1 LLHRFPQSNAKKLD
15 RENARFYQEYLIRF
29 RICERSRI
37 AEQHRSRPD
46 FRLTCHCVGV
56 TSLAKLHVGTPGPS
70 GVQAREAPVTM
81 RIAEIRT
88 YPLAMPI
95 APGEHKTA
103 WGEYTSIGI
112 VLVAI
117 RTTDGLTGYGEAL
130 SRKNPRSS
138 ALLIDE
144 LYAPLLLG
152 QDPLL
157 IEKHWQT
164 MARQMSGRYGGV
176 AMEAIAALDI
186 ALWDIMGRAFG
197 QPVHRLLGGMGRETV
212 ECYGSSISW
221 QAPDTAKRQIE
232 QCRVQG
238 LRMIKLKLGAPV
250 SEAIAWAR
258 QVRDWVGPDMA
269 LCADAN
275 WAYDVADAARVAA
288 ALHDLD
294 FVWLEEPLIPED
306 VAGYARLAAKTP
318 LRLAAGESEH
328 VGVVARDLIASGAIG
343 VFQPDCAR
351 SAGITETRRMVNVA
365 QAYGVAYAPH
375 VGGGG
380 AVSAAAN
387 LHLAA
392 AMPNFLTYECMIF
405 PSALRTDLSVEPV
418 ADAASLVDGRIRV
431 PDSPGLGLEIDFDT
445 VGRLAAKA

>member
-1 LLHRFPQSNAKKLD
+1 M
-15 RENARFYQEYLIRF
+15 
-29 RICERSRI
+29 
-37 AEQHRSRPD
+37 
-46 FRLTCHCVGV
+46 
-56 TSLAKLHVGTPGPS
+56 
-70 GVQAREAPVTM
+70 TM

-88 YPLAMPI
+88 HPLAMPI

-103 WGEYTSIGI
+103 WGEYSSIGI
-112 VLVAI
+112 VLVEV
-117 RTTDGLTGYGEAL
+117 RTTDGIVGYGEAL

-144 LYAPLLLG
+144 LFAPLLLG

-157 IEKHWQT
+157 IEKHWQG
-164 MARQMSGRYGGV
+164 MFRQMSGRAGGV

-197 QPVHRLLGGMGRETV
+197 QPLHRLLGSMGRERV
-212 ECYGSSISW
+212 ACYGSAISW
-221 QAPDTAKRQIE
+221 QAEETAWRQIA
-232 QCRVQG
+232 QCESQG
-238 LRMIKLKLGAPV
+238 LKMVKIKLGNPV
-250 SEAIAWAR
+250 DEAIRWAAR
-258 QVRDWVGPDMA
+258 VRERVGPGVA

-275 WAYDVADAARVAA
+275 WAYDVADAAKLAG
-288 ALHDLD
+288 ALVDLG
-294 FVWLEEPLIPED
+294 FVWLEEPLLPEET
-306 VAGYARLAAKTP
+306 AGYARLAAKTP

-328 VGVVARDLIASGAIG
+328 LALVARDLVASGAIG

-351 SAGITETRRMVNVA
+351 AGGISETRRMAALA

-405 PSALRTDLSVEPV
+405 PSALRTELTVEPV
-418 ADAASLVDGRIRV
+418 ADAAALVDGEVVV
-431 PDSPGLGLEIDFDT
+431 PDGPGLGVEINFDT
-445 VGRLAAKA
+445 VGRLSARGPA

>member
-1 LLHRFPQSNAKKLD
+1 M
-15 RENARFYQEYLIRF
+15 
-29 RICERSRI
+29 
-37 AEQHRSRPD
+37 
-46 FRLTCHCVGV
+46 
-56 TSLAKLHVGTPGPS
+56 
-70 GVQAREAPVTM
+70 TM

-88 YPLAMPI
+88 HPLAMPI

-103 WGEYTSIGI
+103 WGEYSSIGI
-112 VLVAI
+112 VLVEI
-117 RTTDGLTGYGEAL
+117 RTTDGIVGYGEAL

-152 QDPLL
+152 EDPFA
-157 IEKHWQT
+157 IEKHWQN
-164 MARQMSGRYGGV
+164 MFRQMSGRAGGV

-186 ALWDIMGRAFG
+186 ALWDVLGRALG
-197 QPVHRLLGGMGRETV
+197 QPVHRLLGGMGRERV
-212 ECYGSSISW
+212 ACYGSAISW
-221 QAPDTAKRQIE
+221 HAAETAARQLD
-232 QCRVQG
+232 QCARQG
-238 LRMIKLKLGAPV
+238 LKMVKIKLGNPAG
-250 SEAIAWAR
+250 EAIAWAR
-258 QVRDWVGPDMA
+258 RVRERVGTGVA

-275 WAYDVADAARVAA
+275 SAYDVADAARVAA
-288 ALHDLD
+288 ALVELD

-328 VGVVARDLIASGAIG
+328 VGSIARDLIASGAIG

-351 SAGITETRRMVNVA
+351 AGGITETRRMVALA

-405 PSALRTDLSVEPV
+405 PSALRTELTLEPV
-418 ADAASLVDGRIRV
+418 AGAAALIEGELAV
-431 PDSPGLGLEIDFDT
+431 PTKPGLGFEIDYDT
-445 VGRLAAKA
+445 VGRLRARGPG

>member
-1 LLHRFPQSNAKKLD
+1 MQ
-15 RENARFYQEYLIRF
+15 
-29 RICERSRI
+29 
-37 AEQHRSRPD
+37 
-46 FRLTCHCVGV
+46 
-56 TSLAKLHVGTPGPS
+56 
-70 GVQAREAPVTM
+70 
-81 RIAEIRT
+81 IAEIKT

-112 VLVAI
+112 VLVAV
-117 RTTDGLTGYGEAL
+117 RTTDGITGYGEAL

-152 QDPLL
+152 QDPFP
-157 IEKHWQT
+157 IERHWQA
-164 MARQMSGRYGGV
+164 MARQMSGRFGGV

-186 ALWDIMGRAFG
+186 ALWDIMGRALG
-197 QPVHRLLGGMGRETV
+197 QPIHRLLGGMGRDTV
-212 ECYGSSISW
+212 DCYGSAVSW
-221 QAPDTAKRQIE
+221 QAPQTARRQIE
-232 QCRVQG
+232 QCRAQG
-238 LRMIKLKLGAPV
+238 LRMIKLKLGAPAD
-250 SEAIAWAR
+250 EAIAWAR
-258 QVRDWVGPDMA
+258 QVREWVGPDMA

-275 WAYDVADAARVAA
+275 WAYDVADAARVAR
-288 ALHDLD
+288 ALDELD
-294 FVWLEEPLIPED
+294 FVWLEEPLVPED

-328 VGVVARDLIASGAIG
+328 VGIIARDLIASGAIG

-351 SAGITETRRMVNVA
+351 SAGITETRRMVALA

-405 PSALRTDLSVEPV
+405 PSPLRSELSVEPV
-418 ADAASLVDGRIRV
+418 ADSAALVDGRVRV
-431 PDSPGLGLEIDFDT
+431 PQGPGLGLDVNFDT
-445 VGRLAAKA
+445 VARFAVKD

>member
-1 LLHRFPQSNAKKLD
+1 M
-15 RENARFYQEYLIRF
+15 
-29 RICERSRI
+29 
-37 AEQHRSRPD
+37 
-46 FRLTCHCVGV
+46 
-56 TSLAKLHVGTPGPS
+56 
-70 GVQAREAPVTM
+70 TM

-88 YPLAMPI
+88 HPLAMPI

-103 WGEYTSIGI
+103 WGEYSSIGI
-112 VLVAI
+112 VLVEI
-117 RTTDGLTGYGEAL
+117 RTTDGIVGYGEAL

-152 QDPLL
+152 EDPFA
-157 IEKHWQT
+157 IERHWQC
-164 MARQMSGRYGGV
+164 MFRQMSGRAGGV

-186 ALWDIMGRAFG
+186 ALWDIMGRALG
-197 QPVHRLLGGMGRETV
+197 QPVHRLLGGMGRERV
-212 ECYGSSISW
+212 ACYGSSISW
-221 QAPDTAKRQIE
+221 QAEETAARQLD
-232 QCRVQG
+232 QCARQG
-238 LRMIKLKLGAPV
+238 LKMVKIKLGNPADA
-250 SEAIAWAR
+250 AIAWAR
-258 QVRDWVGPDMA
+258 RVRERVGSGIA

-275 WAYDVADAARVAA
+275 WAYDVADAAKVAA
-288 ALHDLD
+288 ALVELD
-294 FVWLEEPLIPED
+294 FVWLEEPLMPED

-328 VGVVARDLIASGAIG
+328 VGCVARDLIASGAIG

-351 SAGITETRRMVNVA
+351 AGGITETRRLAMLA

-387 LHLAA
+387 LQLAA

-405 PSALRTDLSVEPV
+405 PSVLRTELSIDPL
-418 ADAASLVDGRIRV
+418 ADAAALVEGEIVV
-431 PDSPGLGLEIDFDT
+431 PDKPGLGVEIDYDT
-445 VGRLAAKA
+445 LGRLSVRSPN

>member
-1 LLHRFPQSNAKKLD
+1 M
-15 RENARFYQEYLIRF
+15 
-29 RICERSRI
+29 
-37 AEQHRSRPD
+37 
-46 FRLTCHCVGV
+46 
-56 TSLAKLHVGTPGPS
+56 
-70 GVQAREAPVTM
+70 TM

-88 YPLAMPI
+88 HPLAMPI

-103 WGEYTSIGI
+103 WGEYSSIGI
-112 VLVAI
+112 VLVEI
-117 RTTDGLTGYGEAL
+117 RTTDGIVGYGEAL

-152 QDPLL
+152 EDPFL
-157 IEKHWQT
+157 IERHWQN
-164 MARQMSGRYGGV
+164 MFRQMSGRAGGV

-186 ALWDIMGRAFG
+186 ALWDIMGRARG
-197 QPVHRLLGGMGRETV
+197 QPVHRLLGGMGRERV
-212 ECYGSSISW
+212 ACYGSAISW
-221 QAPDTAKRQIE
+221 QAEETAARQLD
-232 QCRVQG
+232 QCARQG
-238 LRMIKLKLGAPV
+238 LKMVKIKLGNPAD
-250 SEAIAWAR
+250 EAISWAR
-258 QVRDWVGPDMA
+258 RVRERVGSGIA

-288 ALHDLD
+288 ALVELD
-294 FVWLEEPLIPED
+294 FTWLEEPLVPED

-328 VGVVARDLIASGAIG
+328 VGIVARDIIASGAIG

-351 SAGITETRRMVNVA
+351 AAGITETRRMVALA

-405 PSALRTDLSVEPV
+405 PSALRTELTIEPV
-418 ADAASLVDGRIRV
+418 ADAAALVEGEIVV
-431 PDSPGLGLEIDFDT
+431 PDKPGLGVEINYDT
-445 VGRLAAKA
+445 VGRLRARGPG